1 MSQIR
6 VLLYDLGVCLVL
18 SLSFFISCFLLEGFL
33 RERLI
38 AILQL
43 VIYRSELPT
52 CALCFPSEITPGKRR
67 IEQNTSFSFSG
78 KNESNQPSTN
88 ET

>member
-18 SLSFFISCFLLEGFL
+18 SLSFFISYFLLEGFL

-38 AILQL
+38 AILQV
-43 VIYRSELPT
+43 VIYRM

-67 IEQNTSFSFSG
+67 TEQERLFFFFRQ
-78 KNESNQPSTN
+78 K
-88 ET
+88 